1 MEKEKTKIIKY
12 KSINMNMKIIQIV
25 PILAFIFVFLSCGLD
40 PEPINYGKDL
50 CAHCNMK
57 IMDKL
62 HGAELVTS
70 KGKIYK
76 FDSGECLI
84 DYIAHNSISE
94 ENIGHTL
101 VTGYDNPGQ
110 LINAGKAVFLIS
122 KNLPSP
128 MGAFLTAFSNKDEA
142 RKKQQE
148 VGGEICDWNSV
159 RPKILGR

>member
-1 MEKEKTKIIKY
+1 
-12 KSINMNMKIIQIV
+12 MKKIQIV
-25 PILAFIFVFLSCGLD
+25 PILAFIFIFLSCGLD

-57 IMDKL
+57 IMDKR

-84 DYIAHNSISE
+84 DFIAHNSISE
-94 ENIGHTL
+94 ENTGHTL
-101 VTGYDNPGQ
+101 VTGYDYPGQ
-110 LINAGKAVFLIS
+110 LINAQDAAFLIS

-128 MGAFLTAFSNKDEA
+128 MGAFLTAFSTKNEA
-142 RKKQQE
+142 QKKQQE
-148 VGGEICDWNSV
+148 VGGEIYDWNSV
-159 RPKILGR
+159 RPKILSR

>member
-1 MEKEKTKIIKY
+1 
-12 KSINMNMKIIQIV
+12 MKILHIASF
-25 PILAFIFVFLSCGLD
+25 LAMIFVLMSCGLD

-57 IMDKL
+57 IMDKR

-84 DYIAHNSISE
+84 DFIAHNSISE

-110 LINAGKAVFLIS
+110 LINAVDAAFLIS

-128 MGAFLTAFSNKDEA
+128 MGAFLTAFSKKEEA
-142 RKKQQE
+142 QKKQQE
-148 VGGEICDWNSV
+148 TGGVIYDWNSV
-159 RPKILGR
+159 RPKILSR